1 MLDKRSLRS
10 AFARA
15 ADTYDAAAALQR
27 RIADELVERLAM
39 VKHRPQSILDLGS
52 GTGYAARL
60 LARRYRDAR
69 VVGLDLAEAMAR
81 TARRRRGWFR
91 RRGQFVCADAERLP
105 FANASFDLVASSLT
119 LQWCDPAA
127 VFAEV
132 LRVLKP
138 GGLWVYATFGPDTL
152 KELRAAWQVVDTGV
166 HVHEFIDM
174 HDLGDA
180 LLGSGFA
187 DPVLDVERLVLSYPD
202 VRALLRGLK
211 QLGAHNADRSRARGL
226 TGKRHFRQFEA
237 AYQAFLRDGQVPAT
251 YEVVFGH
258 AWAPQA
264 ARLGAGTL
272 ASVPI
277 SALRRRT

>member
-1 MLDKRSLRS
+1 M
-10 AFARA
+10 
-15 ADTYDAAAALQR
+15 
-27 RIADELVERLAM
+27 
-39 VKHRPQSILDLGS
+39 
-52 GTGYAARL
+52 
-60 LARRYRDAR
+60 
-69 VVGLDLAEAMAR
+69 
-81 TARRRRGWFR
+81 
-91 RRGQFVCADAERLP
+91 
-105 FANASFDLVASSLT
+105 
-119 LQWCDPAA
+119 

-152 KELRAAWQVVDTGV
+152 KELRAAWQAVDARV

-174 HDLGDA
+174 HDLGDV

-187 DPVLDVERLVLSYPD
+187 DPVLDVERLVLTYPD
-202 VRALLRGLK
+202 VRALLRDLK

-258 AWAPQA
+258 AWAPQLP
-264 ARLGAGTL
+264 RLGAG
-272 ASVPI
+272 AVAGIPVA
-277 SALRRRT
+277 ALRRRT